1 LRHFSI
7 ELEELNQKL
16 LQMGGLVESA
26 IHRSVRALLEQDRE
40 LAEEVIRD
48 EPRINR
54 MEMEIDGLVTRLLAL
69 RQPVARDLRLL
80 TAALKINNDLERIGD
95 LANHIAERSLSLM
108 HHPLVKPLTDIPK
121 IASLVESMLIKCLDA
136 FVNGD
141 ADLAHTVLLSDAEV
155 DALRDNI
162 YNELLE
168 IMQQDA
174 TLVTTAID
182 LIFIARNLERIGDH
196 ATNIAEDVVFLVKG
210 IDVRHHAQLPESV

>member
-48 EPRINR
+48 EPKINR

-141 ADLAHTVLLSDAEV
+141 ADLAHSVLLSDAEV

-168 IMQQDA
+168 IMRQDP

-210 IDVRHHAQLPESV
+210 IDVRHHAQQPESV